1 LLDDQLSY
9 SVELLYFS
17 NKNQSE
23 TYEDSRR
30 LSEEITNQSD
40 NPIVSNYAVD
50 ENPQLAE
57 KHNVQ
62 RTPGMVIA
70 SPDQEKLLDNGNR
83 FA

>member
-1 LLDDQLSY
+1 LFDDHVTY
-9 SVELLYFS
+9 PVVLLYFS
-17 NKNQSE
+17 NKNQCE

-30 LSEEITNQSD
+30 LLEEITNLPD
-40 NPIVSNYAVD
+40 RLIVSNYAVD

-62 RTPGMVIA
+62 RTPGMLIA
-70 SPDQEKLLDNGNR
+70 SPNQEKLLDTGNR